1 MTKNLRRMKRT
12 RTLAMSVGVA
22 LGMMLATLGPHLA
35 QAATSWPP
43 MPILKLERTDP
54 PVDVPLDALSQP
66 AA

>member
-35 QAATSWPP
+35 QAATSWPQI
-43 MPILKLERTDP
+43 PILEHTEPSVDIP
-54 PVDVPLDALSQP
+54 PDALSQS